1 MMLKLSRWTVAHRRI
16 VILSWLV
23 VGLGLLGASQ
33 TVGSRSAENF
43 SLPGTNSQHALD
55 LLKSRFRA
63 QAGDA
68 DQIVFYSRAGKL
80 TDASA
85 RAVIAPLLER
95 VGRLPYVTGVVS
107 PYAPGAHA
115 ISKEGTI
122 GFATVAFDGSAAKVP
137 RAAIKR
143 VVTEAEAIRS
153 PSLQVEL
160 GGLGVEQTQRASLGT
175 ATAVGLLAAVVVLL
189 LAFGS
194 LLAMGLPIATA
205 LLGLAAGVGLIG
217 LGSHVI
223 DMPDFATELAL
234 MIGLGVGIDYA
245 LFIVTRYREVYRETG
260 CDVQTAV
267 ETAMNTAGRAVLFA
281 GCIVVI
287 ALLGL
292 FALGVSVLN
301 GAAVAASLAVL
312 LVLAASMTLLP
323 ALLTVTG
330 RRVGRPRPRRGR
342 AQPARVGFWGRWAGL
357 IQRRAVWA
365 AVGSTAL
372 LLVLAAPALG
382 LRLGASDAG
391 NDPAKLT
398 TRRAYDLLANGFGRG
413 FNGPLLVAVR
423 LPRANDTAT
432 LTRLTSALRQA
443 SGVAS
448 VATPQLNRTRNTAA
462 IRVYPTTS
470 PESSQT
476 TSLVKRLRNQVL
488 PPIAS
493 STGATVFVG
502 GVTGAQ
508 VDFAHVLGS
517 KLPLFIGVVFVLS
530 ALLLL
535 VVFRSIFIP
544 LQAMLMNLLSFGAAL
559 GVIQAIFERGWLAG
573 PIGVQKGPIDAFV
586 PVLVF
591 AIVFG
596 LSMDYEVFL
605 VSRIHE
611 EWQRLRDPSA
621 AVNEGV
627 ARTGRVITA
636 AATVMI
642 AVFIS
647 FALGD
652 VRALKLFGVSMA
664 AAVFLDAF
672 VIRSVLLPA
681 VFELSGDLTWK
692 FPNGLGRLLPRLAIE
707 LPAQPEVP
715 INEPLQPVTLADF
728 DPR

>member
-1 MMLKLSRWTVAHRRI
+1 
-16 VILSWLV
+16 
-23 VGLGLLGASQ
+23 
-33 TVGSRSAENF
+33 
-43 SLPGTNSQHALD
+43 
-55 LLKSRFRA
+55 
-63 QAGDA
+63 
-68 DQIVFYSRAGKL
+68 
-80 TDASA
+80 
-85 RAVIAPLLER
+85 
-95 VGRLPYVTGVVS
+95 
-107 PYAPGAHA
+107 
-115 ISKEGTI
+115 
-122 GFATVAFDGSAAKVP
+122 
-137 RAAIKR
+137 
-143 VVTEAEAIRS
+143 
-153 PSLQVEL
+153 
-160 GGLGVEQTQRASLGT
+160 
-175 ATAVGLLAAVVVLL
+175 
-189 LAFGS
+189 
-194 LLAMGLPIATA
+194 
-205 LLGLAAGVGLIG
+205 
-217 LGSHVI
+217 
-223 DMPDFATELAL
+223 
-234 MIGLGVGIDYA
+234 
-245 LFIVTRYREVYRETG
+245 
-260 CDVQTAV
+260 
-267 ETAMNTAGRAVLFA
+267 
-281 GCIVVI
+281 
-287 ALLGL
+287 
-292 FALGVSVLN
+292 
-301 GAAVAASLAVL
+301 
-312 LVLAASMTLLP
+312 
-323 ALLTVTG
+323 
-330 RRVGRPRPRRGR
+330 
-342 AQPARVGFWGRWAGL
+342 L

-448 VATPQLNRTRNTAA
+448 VATPQLNRTHNTAA

-502 GVTGAQ
+502 GVTAAQ
-508 VDFAHVLGS
+508 VDFAHVLAS

-535 VVFRSIFIP
+535 VVFRSLLIP

-586 PVLVF
+586 PVIVF

-611 EWQRLRDPSA
+611 EWQRRRDPSA

-647 FALGD
+647 FAVGD
-652 VRALKLFGVSMA
+652 QRALQLFGVSMA
-664 AAVFLDAF
+664 TAVFLDAF
-672 VIRSVLLPA
+672 IIRSILLPA
-681 VFELSGDLTWK
+681 VLELAGGLTWR
-692 FPNGLGRLLPRLAIE
+692 FPYGLGRRLPRLAIE
-707 LPAQPEVP
+707 LPARAGAP
-715 INEPLQPVTLADF
+715 IEEPLQQVTVADF
-728 DPR
+728 NPR

>member
-1 MMLKLSRWTVAHRRI
+1 MLKLTRWTVAHRRI
-16 VILSWLV
+16 VVLSWLV
-23 VGLGLLGASQ
+23 LGLGLLGISQ
-33 TVGSRSAENF
+33 TIGSRTAENF

-55 LLKSRFRA
+55 LLKSRFPA

-68 DQIVFYSRAGKL
+68 DQIVFYSRTGKL
-80 TDASA
+80 TDSSVRTAI
-85 RAVIAPLLER
+85 VPLLAR
-95 VGRLPYVTGVVS
+95 VGRLPHVTGVVS
-107 PYAPGAHA
+107 PYAAGAHA
-115 ISKEGTI
+115 ISKAGTV
-122 GFATVAFDGSAAKVP
+122 GFATVDFDESAAKLP
-137 RAAIKR
+137 HAAVKR
-143 VVTEAEAIRS
+143 VITAADAIRS

-160 GGLGVEQTQRASLGT
+160 GGPAIEQTQRSSLGT

-223 DMPDFATELAL
+223 DMPNFATELAL

-260 CDVQTAV
+260 CDVNTAV

-292 FALGVSVLN
+292 FALGVTVLN
-301 GAAVAASLAVL
+301 GAAVASSLAVL
-312 LVLAASMTLLP
+312 LVLAASLTLLP
-323 ALLTVTG
+323 ALLTVMG
-330 RRVGRPRPRRGR
+330 KRVGRVRSRRGR
-342 AQPARVGFWGRWAGL
+342 PQTAQAGFWRSWAGL

-372 LLVLAAPALG
+372 LLLLAAPALG
-382 LRLGASDAG
+382 LRLGSSDAG
-391 NDPAKLT
+391 NDPTNLT
-398 TRRAYDLLANGFGRG
+398 TRRAYDLLATGFGRG
-413 FNGPLLVAVR
+413 FNGPLLATVR
-423 LPRANDTAT
+423 LPVAGHTGA
-432 LTRLTSALRQA
+432 LTRLTRALRQT

-448 VATPQLNRTRNTAA
+448 VATPQLNPARNTAA

-476 TSLVKRLRNQVL
+476 TSLVKRLRNHVL
-488 PPIAS
+488 PPIVS

-502 GVTGAQ
+502 GLTAAQ

-535 VVFRSIFIP
+535 VVFRSLLIP
-544 LQAMLMNLLSFGAAL
+544 IQAMLMNLLSFGAAL
-559 GVIQAIFERGWLAG
+559 GVVQAIFERGWLAG

-586 PVLVF
+586 PVIVF

-611 EWQRLRDPSA
+611 EWQRRRDPSA

-647 FALGD
+647 FAVGD
-652 VRALKLFGVSMA
+652 QRALQLFGVSMA
-664 AAVFLDAF
+664 TAVFLDAF
-672 VIRSVLLPA
+672 IIRSILLPA
-681 VFELSGDLTWK
+681 VLELAGGLTWR
-692 FPNGLGRLLPRLAIE
+692 FPYGLGRRLPRLAIE
-707 LPAQPEVP
+707 LPARAGAP
-715 INEPLQPVTLADF
+715 IEEPLQQVTVADF
-728 DPR
+728 NPR

>member
-1 MMLKLSRWTVAHRRI
+1 MYADRLQTNEPWDATGADPRDDRSIMLKLTLWTIAHRRI

-23 VGLGLLGASQ
+23 LGLGVLGLSQ

-55 LLKSRFRA
+55 LLKSRFPA

-68 DQIVFYSRAGKL
+68 DQIVFYSRTGKL
-80 TDASA
+80 TDAPVRSA
-85 RAVIAPLLER
+85 IQPLLER

-122 GFATVAFDGSAAKVP
+122 GFATVVFDGSAAKVP
-137 RAAIKR
+137 RSAIKR
-143 VVTEAEAIRS
+143 VVTAADATRS

-160 GGLGVEQTQRASLGT
+160 GGLGIEQTQRASVGT
-175 ATAVGLLAAVVVLL
+175 ATGVGLLAAVVVLL

-194 LLAMGLPIATA
+194 LLAMGLPIMTA

-312 LVLAASMTLLP
+312 LVLGASMTLLP
-323 ALLTVTG
+323 ALLMVTG
-330 RRVGRPRPRRGR
+330 RRVGRPRTRRGR
-342 AQPARVGFWGRWAGL
+342 AQTAQVVGFWGRWAGL

-372 LLVLAAPALG
+372 LLLLAAPALG

-398 TRRAYDLLANGFGRG
+398 TRRAYDLLATGFGRG
-413 FNGPLLVAVR
+413 FNGPLLIAVR
-423 LPRANDTAT
+423 LPRAGDTAT
-432 LTRLTSALRQA
+432 LTRLTSALRQT

-448 VATPQLNRTRNTAA
+448 VATPQLNRAHNTAA

-476 TSLVKRLRNQVL
+476 TSLVKRLRSHVL

-502 GVTGAQ
+502 CITAAQ
-508 VDFAHVLGS
+508 VDFAHVLAS

-535 VVFRSIFIP
+535 
-544 LQAMLMNLLSFGAAL
+544 
-559 GVIQAIFERGWLAG
+559 
-573 PIGVQKGPIDAFV
+573 
-586 PVLVF
+586 
-591 AIVFG
+591 
-596 LSMDYEVFL
+596 
-605 VSRIHE
+605 
-611 EWQRLRDPSA
+611 
-621 AVNEGV
+621 
-627 ARTGRVITA
+627 
-636 AATVMI
+636 
-642 AVFIS
+642 
-647 FALGD
+647 
-652 VRALKLFGVSMA
+652 
-664 AAVFLDAF
+664 
-672 VIRSVLLPA
+672 
-681 VFELSGDLTWK
+681 
-692 FPNGLGRLLPRLAIE
+692 
-707 LPAQPEVP
+707 
-715 INEPLQPVTLADF
+715 
-728 DPR
+728 

>member
-1 MMLKLSRWTVAHRRI
+1 MLKLTRWTVAHRRI
-16 VILSWLV
+16 VVLSWLV
-23 VGLGLLGASQ
+23 LGLGLLGLSQ
-33 TVGSRSAENF
+33 TVGSRTAENF

-55 LLKSRFRA
+55 ELKSRFPA

-68 DQIVFYSRAGKL
+68 DQIVFYSRTGKL

-85 RAVIAPLLER
+85 RAVIVPLLER
-95 VGRLPYVTGVVS
+95 VGRLPHVTGVVS
-107 PYAPGAHA
+107 PYAAGAHA
-115 ISKEGTI
+115 MSKTNTI
-122 GFATVAFDGSAAKVP
+122 GFATVDFDESAAKVP
-137 RAAIKR
+137 QAAIKR
-143 VVTEAEAIRS
+143 VTKTAEAIRS

-160 GGLGVEQTQRASLGT
+160 GGLAIERAQRASLGT

-189 LAFGS
+189 IAFGS
-194 LLAMGLPIATA
+194 LLAMGLPITTA

-223 DMPDFATELAL
+223 DMPNFATELAL

-301 GAAVAASLAVL
+301 GAAVASSLAVL

-323 ALLTVTG
+323 ALLTLTG
-330 RRVGRPRPRRGR
+330 RRVGRARTRRGR
-342 AQPARVGFWGRWAGL
+342 PQSERPGFWRRWAGL
-357 IQRRAVWA
+357 IQRRALWA

-372 LLVLAAPALG
+372 LLLLAAPALG
-382 LRLGASDAG
+382 LRLGSSDAG
-391 NDPAKLT
+391 NDPTNLT
-398 TRRAYDLLANGFGRG
+398 TRRAYDLLATGFGRG
-413 FNGPLLVAVR
+413 FNGPLLIAVR
-423 LPRANDTAT
+423 LPVADDTAA
-432 LTRLTSALRQA
+432 LTRLTSALRQT

-448 VATPQLNRTRNTAA
+448 VATPQLNPARDTAA

-476 TSLVKRLRNQVL
+476 TSLVKRLRNHVL

-493 STGATVFVG
+493 ATGATVFVG
-502 GVTGAQ
+502 GVTAAQ
-508 VDFAHVLGS
+508 VDFAHVLAS

-530 ALLLL
+530 GLLLL
-535 VVFRSIFIP
+535 VVFRSILIP
-544 LQAMLMNLLSFGAAL
+544 IQAVLMNLLSFGAAL
-559 GVIQAIFERGWLAG
+559 GVVQAIFERGWLAG

-586 PVLVF
+586 PVIVF

-605 VSRIHE
+605 VSRVHE
-611 EWQRLRDPSA
+611 EWQRRRDPSA

-636 AATVMI
+636 AAAVMI

-647 FALGD
+647 FAIGD
-652 VRALKLFGVSMA
+652 QRSLQLFGVSMA

-672 VIRSVLLPA
+672 IIRSILLPA
-681 VFELSGDLTWK
+681 VLELAGGLTWR
-692 FPNGLGRLLPRLAIE
+692 FPNGLGRHLPRLSID
-707 LPAQPEVP
+707 LPARAGAP
-715 INEPLQPVTLADF
+715 IEDPLQPVTAADF

>member
-1 MMLKLSRWTVAHRRI
+1 
-16 VILSWLV
+16 
-23 VGLGLLGASQ
+23 
-33 TVGSRSAENF
+33 
-43 SLPGTNSQHALD
+43 
-55 LLKSRFRA
+55 
-63 QAGDA
+63 
-68 DQIVFYSRAGKL
+68 
-80 TDASA
+80 
-85 RAVIAPLLER
+85 
-95 VGRLPYVTGVVS
+95 
-107 PYAPGAHA
+107 
-115 ISKEGTI
+115 
-122 GFATVAFDGSAAKVP
+122 
-137 RAAIKR
+137 
-143 VVTEAEAIRS
+143 
-153 PSLQVEL
+153 
-160 GGLGVEQTQRASLGT
+160 
-175 ATAVGLLAAVVVLL
+175 
-189 LAFGS
+189 
-194 LLAMGLPIATA
+194 
-205 LLGLAAGVGLIG
+205 
-217 LGSHVI
+217 
-223 DMPDFATELAL
+223 
-234 MIGLGVGIDYA
+234 
-245 LFIVTRYREVYRETG
+245 
-260 CDVQTAV
+260 
-267 ETAMNTAGRAVLFA
+267 
-281 GCIVVI
+281 VVI

-448 VATPQLNRTRNTAA
+448 VATPQLNRTHNTAA

-502 GVTGAQ
+502 GVTAAQ
-508 VDFAHVLGS
+508 VDFAHVLAS

-535 VVFRSIFIP
+535 VVFRSLLIP

-672 VIRSVLLPA
+672 VIRSILLPA
-681 VFELSGDLTWK
+681 VFELSGDLTWR